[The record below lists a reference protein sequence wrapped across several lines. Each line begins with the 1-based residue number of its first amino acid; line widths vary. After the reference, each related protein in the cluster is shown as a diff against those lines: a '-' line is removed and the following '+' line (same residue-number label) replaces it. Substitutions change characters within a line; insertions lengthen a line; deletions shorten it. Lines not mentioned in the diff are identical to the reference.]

1 MKRAL
6 RPLMRSDSAATAAEF
21 AMVLPV
27 LLILLFGIIDTG
39 RFLYEYN
46 EAEKATQVGARV
58 AIVTNV
64 LSPELRDENY
74 VGQTVGGKV
83 IGPGDRI
90 PAGALGTVLCTSAS
104 CTCAAGPCPSGVGT
118 VDTATFN
125 DILVARM
132 QQIYPAIQP
141 DNVQVRYSGSGLGI
155 AADPVGGSGGA
166 EQMQISPLITVTL
179 TGVDFHP
186 ITSLMFATIGMPSFS
201 TTLTAEDASGS
212 YSN

>member
-1 MKRAL
+1 
-6 RPLMRSDSAATAAEF
+6 MRSNSAATAAEF

-64 LSPELRDENY
+64 LSPELRDEDY

-83 IGPGDRI
+83 IGAGDRI
-90 PAGALGTVLCTSAS
+90 PAGALGTVLCTSTS
-104 CTCAAGPCPSGVGT
+104 CTCAAAPCPSGVGT
-118 VDTATFN
+118 VDSATFN
-125 DILVARM
+125 DVLVARM

-141 DNVQVRYSGSGLGI
+141 DNVTVSYSGSGLGI
-155 AADPVGGSGGA
+155 AADPTGGGSGT
-166 EQMQISPLITVTL
+166 EQMQISPLITITL
-179 TGVDFHP
+179 RNLDFRP

-201 TTLTAEDASGS
+201 TTLTAEDASGN

>member
-1 MKRAL
+1 MRRL
-6 RPLMRSDSAATAAEF
+6 LPLLRSDSAATAAEF

-83 IGPGDRI
+83 IGAGDRI
-90 PAGALGTVLCTSAS
+90 PAGALGTILCTSTTCS
-104 CTCAAGPCPSGVGT
+104 CAASPCPSGVGT

-125 DILVARM
+125 NVLVARM

-141 DNVQVRYSGSGLGI
+141 GNVQVRYSGSGLGI
-155 AADPVGGSGGA
+155 AADPVGAGGGP
-166 EQMQISPLITVTL
+166 EQMQISPLVTVTL
-179 TGVDFHP
+179 TGLEFPSFTFLNFVRLP
-186 ITSLMFATIGMPSFS
+186 MPSFS
-201 TTLTAEDASGS
+201 TTLTAEDASGT

>member
-64 LSPELRDENY
+64 LSSELRDENY
-74 VGQTVGGKV
+74 VGKSVGGKT

-90 PAGALGTVLCTSAS
+90 PAGALGTVMCSSTS
-104 CTCAAGPCPSGVGT
+104 CTCAAAPCPSGVGT
-118 VDTATFN
+118 VDSATFN
-125 DILVARM
+125 NVLVARM

-155 AADPVGGSGGA
+155 ASDDGGA

-201 TTLTAEDASGS
+201 TTLTAEDASGTF
-212 YSN
+212 SN